1 MENGAAGQVGR
12 LVLSS
17 VELVN
22 IQEPGFVTPQQLR
35 MVVKTVLV
43 TLMMKRHV
51 TRVTVQVCICL
62 HTHLKQIEMA
72 LPSCVCMCVCV
83 YACVCV
89 RACVCVFICIMCK
102 YFNNILVFHV
112 TIYSLSNL

>member
-12 LVLSS
+12 LVLLS

-62 HTHLKQIEMA
+62 HSLLKQIEMA
-72 LPSCVCMCVCV
+72 LPSCVCVCMRVCV
-83 YACVCV
+83 RVCVCV
-89 RACVCVFICIMCK
+89 RACVCSFV
-102 YFNNILVFHV
+102 
-112 TIYSLSNL
+112 